1 MEREIAEELAAL
13 PGRVSATIEALGLPA
28 GESEWLFTRE
38 AERPHVAASLIK
50 LPILLTVL
58 VAAEQGEV
66 SLNCQLKVGGEETG
80 GAGVV
85 EHFRPGTTLTLAD
98 LLFCM
103 IAVSDNAAT
112 NRVLDLIGLEPV
124 NAFCREFGLTDT
136 VLRRR
141 MMDAAA
147 RAEGR
152 ENLTTAADVHRL
164 LREILRPQRLSSSV
178 AAQARTLLAAQQV
191 KLGWALFLP
200 EERLAHKTGDL
211 EGVFHDAGL
220 LDPEG
225 PVPLVYTFLSSGV
238 PDVGEAAVVAGRV
251 GQRAAEW
258 AASLRLKPGEKER

>member
-1 MEREIAEELAAL
+1 MEREIGKWLAAL
-13 PGRVSATIEALGLPA
+13 PGRVSLTVEAVWPSS
-28 GESEWLFTRE
+28 GEGEWLFVRE
-38 AERPHVAASLIK
+38 ADRPHVAASLIK
-50 LPILLTVL
+50 LPILLAVL
-58 VAAEQGEV
+58 AAAERGEL
-66 SLNCQLKVGGEETG
+66 SLDREVEVGGERTG
-80 GAGVV
+80 GAGVI
-85 EHFRPGTTLTLAD
+85 EHFRPGTVLTLAD

-112 NRVLDLIGLEPV
+112 NHVLDLIGFEPV
-124 NAFCREFGLTDT
+124 NAFCGEFGLTDT

-152 ENLTTAADVHRL
+152 ENLTTAADLHRL
-164 LREILRPQRLSSSV
+164 LREILRPRRLSPSV
-178 AAQARTLLAAQQV
+178 AAQARALLAAQQV

-220 LDPEG
+220 LDPAG

-238 PDVGEAAVVAGRV
+238 PDSGEAAVVAGRV
-251 GQRAAEW
+251 GQVAAGW
-258 AASLRLKPGEKER
+258 AASLRPPSAEKGR